1 MSLSAWWLVV
11 VGVCGGVVIILE
23 LAGLIKTRMLLR
35 VWIALTIG
43 WLGFASF
50 FVWRLWPQ
58 YDRFFQ
64 TPDNPLYG
72 AILRKHLTE
81 SLGFAL
87 VPPAVAFV
95 IGWLVLWAV
104 RGR

>member
-1 MSLSAWWLVV
+1 MIGAD
-11 VGVCGGVVIILE
+11 
-23 LAGLIKTRMLLR
+23 MLLR

-43 WLGFASF
+43 WWGLVGYHAFMG
-50 FVWRLWPQ
+50 WPQ
-58 YDRFFQ
+58 YSRLFQ

-72 AILRKHLTE
+72 AIVRKHLTE

-104 RGR
+104 RGRQAP